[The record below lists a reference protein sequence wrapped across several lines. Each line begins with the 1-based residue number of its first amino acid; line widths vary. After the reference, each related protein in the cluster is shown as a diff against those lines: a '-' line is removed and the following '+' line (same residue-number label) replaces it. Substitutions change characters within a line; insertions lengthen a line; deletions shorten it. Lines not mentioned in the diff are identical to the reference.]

1 MLERKWWT
9 LIAGCTAIFMLLLD
23 VTIVNVALPSIQ
35 RGLHASFSDLQWVI
49 DGYALTLAS
58 ALLGA
63 GSLADRVGRRRV
75 FTLGLT
81 VFTAASLMSG
91 LAASPLWL
99 ELARGAQGIG
109 GAMMFGTSLALI
121 AQEFHGRERGVA
133 LGVWGATSAA
143 AVSTGP
149 LAGGLLT
156 QALSWRWI
164 FLVNVPIGIAAIA
177 LTRRRLTESR
187 DEQARGLDL
196 PGLAALS
203 AGLFLLVFSLIR
215 GNDQGWTSP
224 VIAGSLAGAAASMGL
239 FLAIEARARQ
249 PLLDLGLFR
258 KPAFTGAALAGF
270 CLHASVFSLFLYIS
284 LFFQNIL
291 GYTPLQAGLR
301 QLPVTALLLLVAPA
315 SGRLSTW
322 IPPRL
327 LMGTGLS
334 LVSLGLFLMHWLTVT
349 SGWTAL
355 LPGQILAGVG
365 VGLTTPALAAT
376 AVGVAPPAR
385 SGMASAA
392 NNTAR
397 QLGIAT
403 GIAALGAVFQH
414 KILATLGPLLAG
426 TAAAGHASRLARAVA
441 AGGSRSALLQAP
453 PAARAALGRAAHQ
466 AFVTGFNEIALV
478 GSAVAAVGALAGYML
493 VRSRDLTPVTGR
505 QHAGLAPVATAGST
519 A

>member
-9 LIAGCTAIFMLLLD
+9 LIASCTAIFMLLLD

-35 RGLHASFSDLQWVI
+35 RGLGASFSDLQWVI
-49 DGYALTLAS
+49 DGYALTLAG
-58 ALLGA
+58 ALLAA

-75 FTLGLT
+75 FTLGLA

-91 LAASPLWL
+91 LAAGPLWL
-99 ELARGAQGIG
+99 DLARGVQGIG
-109 GAMMFGTSLALI
+109 GAMIFGTSLALI
-121 AQEFHGRERGVA
+121 AQEFHGRERGMA
-133 LGVWGATSAA
+133 LGAWGATTAA
-143 AVSTGP
+143 AVSAGP

-177 LTRRRLTESR
+177 LTRRRLTESG
-187 DEQARGLDL
+187 DGQARGLDL

-224 VIAGSLAGAAASMGL
+224 GIVGSLAGAGAGLGL
-239 FLAIEARARQ
+239 FVAIEARARY

-270 CLHASVFSLFLYIS
+270 CLHASIFSLFLYIS
-284 LFFQNIL
+284 LFFQDIL

-301 QLPVTALLLLVAPA
+301 QLPVTGLLLLVAPT
-315 SGRLSTW
+315 SGRLTAR

-327 LMGTGLS
+327 LIGTGLS
-334 LVSLGLFLMHWLTVT
+334 LISLGLFLMHRLTVT
-349 SGWTAL
+349 SAWTAL
-355 LPGQILAGVG
+355 LPGQILAGIG
-365 VGLTTPALAAT
+365 IGLTTPALAAT
-376 AVGVAPPAR
+376 AVAVAPPAR
-385 SGMASAA
+385 AGMASGA

-403 GIAALGAVFQH
+403 GIAALGALFQRQ
-414 KILATLGPLLAG
+414 ILATLRPLLAG
-426 TAAAGHASRLARAVA
+426 TPAAGHAAQLARAVA
-441 AGGSRSALLQAP
+441 AGGSRSTLLQAP

-466 AFVTGFNEIALV
+466 AFISGFNQIALV
-478 GSAVAAVGALAGYML
+478 GFAVAAAGALAGYAL
-493 VRSRDLTPVTGR
+493 VRSRDLTPAAGR
-505 QHAGLAPVATAGST
+505 QHAALTPAATAGSRT
-519 A
+519 

>member
-35 RGLHASFSDLQWVI
+35 RGLGASFASLQWVI
-49 DGYALTLAS
+49 DGYALTLAG
-58 ALLGA
+58 ALLAA
-63 GSLADRVGRRRV
+63 GSLADRVGRRLL
-75 FTLGLT
+75 FTLGLA
-81 VFTAASLMSG
+81 VFTLASLACG

-109 GAMMFGTSLALI
+109 GAMMFGTSLALV

-156 QALSWRWI
+156 QTLSWRWI
-164 FLVNVPIGIAAIA
+164 FLVNVPIGIAAITIA
-177 LTRRRLTESR
+177 RRRLTESR

-224 VIAGSLAGAAASMGL
+224 GIAGSLAGGAAGLGL
-239 FLAIEARARQ
+239 FAAIEARARQ
-249 PLLDLGLFR
+249 PLLDLRLFR
-258 KPAFTGAALAGF
+258 KPAFTGAAVAGF

-284 LFFQNIL
+284 LFFQDIL
-291 GYTPLQAGLR
+291 GYSPLQAGLR
-301 QLPVTALLLLVAPA
+301 QLPVTGLLLLVAPA
-315 SGRLSTW
+315 SGRLSAR
-322 IPPRL
+322 IPARL

-334 LVSLGLFLMHWLTVT
+334 LISLGLFLMGHLTIT

-355 LPGQILAGVG
+355 LPGQVLAGTG
-365 VGLTTPALAAT
+365 IGLTTPALAAT

-385 SGMASAA
+385 AGMASAA

-403 GIAALGAVFQH
+403 GIAVLGALFQH
-414 KILATLGPLLAG
+414 TILATLRSLLAG
-426 TAAAGHASRLARAVA
+426 TPAAGHASQLARAVA
-441 AGGSRSALLQAP
+441 AGGSRSGLLQAP
-453 PAARAALGRAAHQ
+453 PAARAALARAAHQ
-466 AFVTGFNEIALV
+466 AFVNGFNQIALV
-478 GSAVAAVGALAGYML
+478 GFAVAAAGALAAYML
-493 VRSRDLTPVTGR
+493 VRSRDLTPATGR
-505 QHAGLAPVATAGST
+505 QHTALTPAAAAGST
-519 A
+519 T